1 MPRDRVLEIPGEE
14 GRRPE
19 SGGRELPRGG
29 RSGSAKR
36 AGQSPSREGRDAL
49 VRQLDLPRGDAREHV
64 WAGHASYRLRG
75 SDVTTLAAVGAFRVV
90 NVDDLGTGPGADRWR
105 GDLDHLRQ
113 HGLINVRPHVLEGH
127 RSGVATLTLAGKA
140 LLEQH
145 QSASSGEARQNY
157 YAGLVKPREVPHDAA
172 IYRAYQTAAARLESG
187 GARIQRVVLDYEL
200 KREYQ
205 RFLQANNRGNRHASG
220 RPDRSPEEIAAWAAA
235 HKLPVEDGHVQFP
248 DVRIEYEQEGRHE
261 REDVEVATAQ
271 YNARQMGAKGRS
283 GFTIHR
289 SGTSR
294 LGGSSKNGA
303 SPFDPHAAEQVLR

>member
-1 MPRDRVLEIPGEE
+1 MSRDRALEIPGEE

-19 SGGRELPRGG
+19 SGGREMPRGG
-29 RSGSAKR
+29 RSGTAKR

-49 VRQLDLPRGDAREHV
+49 VRQLDLPHGDARERV
-64 WAGHASYRLRG
+64 WLEHGSHSLRG
-75 SDVTTLAAVGAFRVV
+75 SEVRTLAAVGAFRVV
-90 NVDDLGTGPGADRWR
+90 NVDDLGSGPGGDRWR
-105 GDLDHLRQ
+105 GDLEHLRQ
-113 HGLINVRPHVLEGH
+113 NGLIEVRPHVLEGH
-127 RSGVATLTLAGKA
+127 RSGVATLTPAGKA

-145 QSASSGEARQNY
+145 QSAGTGEARQEY

-172 IYRAYQTAAARLESG
+172 IYRAYQAAAARLQDG
-187 GARIQRVVLDYEL
+187 GARIHRVVLDYEL

-220 RPDRSPEEIAAWAAA
+220 RPDRSPDEIAAWAAA

-248 DVRIEYEQEGRHE
+248 DVRIEYEQDGRRE

-294 LGGSSKNGA
+294 LGGNSRNGA

>member
-1 MPRDRVLEIPGEE
+1 MSRDRALEIPGED
-14 GRRPE
+14 GRRPA

-49 VRQLDLPRGDAREHV
+49 VRQLNLPQGDARERV
-64 WAGHASYRLRG
+64 WSHHGSYSLRG
-75 SDVTTLAAVGAFRVV
+75 SEVRTLAAVGAFRVV
-90 NVDDLGTGPGADRWR
+90 NVDDLGIEPGADRWR
-105 GDLDHLRQ
+105 GDLEHLRQ
-113 HGLINVRPHVLEGH
+113 NGLIEIRAHVLEGH
-127 RSGVATLTLAGKA
+127 RTSVATLTPAGKT

-145 QSASSGEARQNY
+145 QSAGAGEARQNY
-157 YAGLVKPREVPHDAA
+157 YAGLVKPREMPHDAA
-172 IYRAYQTAAARLESG
+172 IYRAYQGTAARLEESG
-187 GARIQRVVLDYEL
+187 GRIRRVVLDYEL

-220 RPDRSPEEIAAWAAA
+220 RPDRSPEEITAWAAA
-235 HKLPVEDGHVQFP
+235 HRLPVEDGHVQFP
-248 DVRIEYEQEGRHE
+248 DVRVEYEQDGRRE

-294 LGGSSKNGA
+294 LGGNSRNGA
-303 SPFDPHAAEQVLR
+303 SPFDPHAAEQVLG